1 MILTKGEDMVR
12 IESVRAFFK
21 DRPKESKD
29 LMKGFTLVEI
39 LIVIAILAILIGI
52 AIPRF
57 RGMQEQAILTQAQAE
72 TRTLKTA
79 IESARVNKGS
89 YPVGDDTP
97 AATYYAN
104 TTWLTTAPVTP
115 RLIDQALDD
124 PYTAATDEYYYRRG
138 TTAAGQNYY
147 AVCSRG
153 SDGAID
159 VTNAELNDGILTS
172 AERDDDVCATNTA
185 PS

>member
-1 MILTKGEDMVR
+1 MLRRK
-12 IESVRAFFK
+12 IEWPFFHDHPK
-21 DRPKESKD
+21 DNKSSR
-29 LMKGFTLVEI
+29 GFTLIEI

-72 TRTLKTA
+72 TRTIKAA
-79 IESARVNKGS
+79 IESSRVNKGS
-89 YPVGDDTP
+89 YPAGVDTP
-97 AATYYAN
+97 AATYFIN

-115 RLIDQALDD
+115 QMIDEALDD
-124 PYTAATDEYYYRRG
+124 PYTAASDEYYYRRG

-153 SDGAID
+153 SDGGID
-159 VTNAELNDGILTS
+159 VTNAELNDGILTA
-172 AERDDDVCATNTA
+172 AEMDDDVCATNA
-185 PS
+185 ASS